1 MQIMTMI
8 NDGED
13 NISNLIKYKRP
24 EVMQKPCTCEFL
36 YGLMTSNISKNQ
48 VAQALSK
55 TEEVQISIVLY
66 RKDGGFKNYK

>member
-1 MQIMTMI
+1 
-8 NDGED
+8 
-13 NISNLIKYKRP
+13 
-24 EVMQKPCTCEFL
+24 MQKPCTCEFL